1 MTKTEQRYKAVKQHK
16 KKMEARNSHLDF
28 MQFCWNKDRR
38 EDPFIIGFHT
48 REICNRIDRAF
59 EDYRN
64 GKSTYLVISVHHRS
78 GKSDLVSRYLGAHFL
93 GEFPTAEVMQVS
105 YGAELA
111 TKFSTFGRNLVT
123 GRKYKEL
130 YPEIRLS
137 ADTKKKNDW
146 ILADQNGNTD
156 GKLFASGLHSGLT
169 GSGFALGILDD
180 YCSGREEAESLV
192 QRDKAWDAFK
202 DDFMSRKA
210 PVHIVIIIATRWHL
224 DDIIG
229 RIKETMKNEEKFPKF
244 EMMEFPARAEDYTGD
259 KQYTGKYLFLE
270 RYSEDWYDTEYA
282 ILGKYSS
289 SALLD
294 CNPEKRL
301 GGQLSTNGIVIEEPA
316 KAPQFYQVKWARIWD
331 LAHTEKQRQ
340 KDDPDYTSGTLLAF
354 ESRPK
359 DPVKHLW
366 VKHVYR
372 TREGAKKRDAEI
384 KQIADMDGVYV
395 KQAIED
401 SPDCK
406 DAYIYIRES
415 IPQVS
420 WNQIPLKGD
429 KTVRAT
435 PLEAIFE
442 SPGHVHVVR
451 GDWNH
456 AWIDEIRKFDGTG
469 SGHDDQVDNLS
480 AGYIFLVGQSVNLS
494 DRVKKQLA
502 QRRQSR

>member
-1 MTKTEQRYKAVKQHK
+1 MTKSEILTEKANLKQ
-16 KKMEARNSHLDF
+16 ELLYRNIRKSHENF
-28 MQFCWNKDRR
+28 MQFCWTKDKK
-38 EDPFIIGFHT
+38 EDPFIVGFHT

-78 GKSDLVSRYLGAHFL
+78 GKSDIVSRYLGAHFL
-93 GEFPTAEVMQVS
+93 GEFPTDEVMQVS
-105 YGAELA
+105 YGADLA
-111 TKFSTFGRNLVT
+111 IKFSTFGRNLVKSK
-123 GRKYKEL
+123 KYQEL
-130 YPEIRLS
+130 YPKIQLS

-146 ILADQNGNTD
+146 ILADENGNTD

-180 YCSGREEAESLV
+180 YCSGREEAESQV
-192 QRDKAWDAFK
+192 QRDKAWDAFR

-210 PVHIVIIIATRWHL
+210 PAHIVIIIATRWHL
-224 DDIIG
+224 DDVIG
-229 RIKETMKNEEKFPKF
+229 RIKEEMKANEKFPQF
-244 EMMEFPARAEDYTGD
+244 EYMEFPARAEDYTGD

-270 RYSEDWYDTEYA
+270 RYSEDWYETEYA
-282 ILGKYSS
+282 VLGKYSS

-301 GGQLSTNGIVIEEPA
+301 GGQLSMAGIVIED
-316 KAPQFYQVKWARIWD
+316 KAPPFFQVKWARVWD

-354 ESRPK
+354 EKRPK
-359 DPVKHLW
+359 DPVLHLW

-384 KQIADMDGVYV
+384 KNIANMDGIYV
-395 KQAIED
+395 KQAIENSID
-401 SPDCK
+401 SK
-406 DAYIYIRES
+406 DAYQYIRDALPE
-415 IPQVS
+415 IS
-420 WNQIPLKGD
+420 WNEITIKGD

-435 PLEAIFE
+435 PLEPIFE
-442 SPGHVHVVR
+442 SIGHVHVIR
-451 GDWNH
+451 GDWNQ
-456 AWIDEIRKFDGTG
+456 AWIDEIRRFDGTG

-480 AGYIFLVGQSVNLS
+480 AGYIFLVNQSVTMS
-494 DRVKKQLA
+494 DSIKKQLA
-502 QRRQSR
+502 QRRNKR